1 MKADSVIRET
11 IKIHDIMR
19 FFNLR
24 IITNKEYSDLVS
36 KAEGYEEMAAKADK
50 MTAEFDRKVKVF
62 KDNVRAVENTA
73 NKLSEENLKLGK
85 DLSESNKKIE
95 ELTAQN
101 KKMISSVKDFSAKA
115 KKLQDLVDRNEKFI
129 SELKSKNA
137 SLSSE
142 NKALKMDLSE
152 KELIVKNLSDTL
164 AKYTA
169 NLEETKE
176 DEVKETDEST
186 AVEATEENWGEG
198 SLFGETVGEAPKEPG
213 VVEQTMIVGE
223 DGVQL
228 EQDSDGSYVASEDDE
243 GTGETLEDE
252 AGPEG
257 DAQDSGDGQTSS
269 SVEHWSNK
277 KKRFKRSRK

>member
-1 MKADSVIRET
+1 
-11 IKIHDIMR
+11 MR

-36 KAEGYEEMAAKADK
+36 KAEGYEEMAAKAEK
-50 MTAEFDRKVKVF
+50 ATAEFDRKVKVF
-62 KDNVRAVENTA
+62 KDNIRVVENTA
-73 NKLSEENLKLGK
+73 NKLSEENLKMGK

-115 KKLQDLVDRNEKFI
+115 KKLQDIVDRNEKFI

-142 NKALKMDLSE
+142 NKALKVDLSE

-164 AKYTA
+164 TKYA
-169 NLEETKE
+169 HAMGEMENAKE
-176 DEVKETDEST
+176 DAEAEGTG
-186 AVEATEENWGEG
+186 EATEENWGEG
-198 SLFGETVGEAPKEPG
+198 SLFGETVSEAPKTAG
-213 VVEQTMIVGE
+213 VVEQEMVVGE
-223 DGVQL
+223 EYEVKDGVQL
-228 EQDSDGSYVASEDDE
+228 EQDSDGNYVAPEDEVTAEEENE
-243 GTGETLEDE
+243 GTGEALEDE

-257 DAQDSGDGQTSS
+257 DAQDSGDGQASS
-269 SVEHWSNK
+269 SVEHRPNK

>member
-1 MKADSVIRET
+1 
-11 IKIHDIMR
+11 MR

-36 KAEGYEEMAAKADK
+36 KAEEYEEMAAKAEK
-50 MTAEFDRKVKVF
+50 ATAEFDRKVKVF
-62 KDNVRAVENTA
+62 KDNIRVVENTA

-95 ELTAQN
+95 ELAAQN

-142 NKALKMDLSE
+142 NKELKMDLSE

-169 NLEETKE
+169 NPEETKG
-176 DEVKETDEST
+176 DEAEETDKNT

-213 VVEQTMIVGE
+213 VVEQTMAVGE
-223 DGVQL
+223 EYEVKDGVQL
-228 EQDSDGSYVASEDDE
+228 EQDSDGSYAIPEDETMEEDG
-243 GTGETLEDE
+243 GTGEALEDE
-252 AGPEG
+252 AGPEVG
-257 DAQDSGDGQTSS
+257 AQDSGDGQTSS
-269 SVEHWSNK
+269 SVEHRSNK
-277 KKRFKRSRK
+277 KKKFKRSRK

>member
-1 MKADSVIRET
+1 
-11 IKIHDIMR
+11 MR
-19 FFNLR
+19 IFNLR

-36 KAEGYEEMAAKADK
+36 KAEEYEEMAAKAEK

-62 KDNVRAVENTA
+62 KDNVRVVENTA

-95 ELTAQN
+95 ELAAQN

-152 KELIVKNLSDTL
+152 KELIIKNLSDTL

-169 NLEETKE
+169 NLEETKG

-186 AVEATEENWGEG
+186 TMEATEENWGEG
-198 SLFGETVGEAPKEPG
+198 SLFGDTVGEAPKEPG

-223 DGVQL
+223 EYEVKDGVQL
-228 EQDSDGSYVASEDDE
+228 EQDPDGSYVAPEDDE
-243 GTGETLEDE
+243 GTGEALEDE

-269 SVEHWSNK
+269 SVEHRSNK

>member
-1 MKADSVIRET
+1 
-11 IKIHDIMR
+11 MR

-36 KAEGYEEMAAKADK
+36 KAEEYEEMAAKAEK
-50 MTAEFDRKVKVF
+50 ATAEFDRKVKVF
-62 KDNVRAVENTA
+62 KDNVRVVENTA

-101 KKMISSVKDFSAKA
+101 KKMISSVKDFSAKT

-142 NKALKMDLSE
+142 NKALKVDLSE

-169 NLEETKE
+169 NPEGAKG

-198 SLFGETVGEAPKEPG
+198 SLFGDTVGEAPEEPG
-213 VVEQTMIVGE
+213 AVEQTMIVGE
-223 DGVQL
+223 EYEVKDGVQL
-228 EQDSDGSYVASEDDE
+228 EQDSDGSYVIPEDETMEEDG
-243 GTGETLEDE
+243 GTGEALEDE
-252 AGPEG
+252 AGPG
-257 DAQDSGDGQTSS
+257 DGAQDSGDGQTSS
-269 SVEHWSNK
+269 SVEHRSNK
-277 KKRFKRSRK
+277 KKKKFKRSKQLLL